1 MKIMSHMSYPLAGLL
16 IILHLFLPLSLV
28 SAETLDE
35 IDREIQTNPVFE
47 AEPDGYDA
55 YHIYEG
61 VTKSRLDRKIAI
73 LLAAGINPR
82 FFQKADGSRDYTNF
96 YSFTGRA
103 GVTDTRLDLVTT
115 NSTLRLYRRGSSGYN
130 EAVGYLGSWWG
141 DRYRGIEGSR
151 DEQAILAAWGSDLQR
166 IYVVDM
172 PAGYTL
178 VGGLAAPMEKNGEY
192 RNGGAYQY
200 YYRGASTGWLVYALY
215 APDYLKSYSGAVT
228 SAQKAG
234 RGIATDLGDHLSQT
248 RYAATFDHNPGD
260 GEASDQAGE
269 FWFSGFGGNLDYS
282 EKDGSSVSSQTGG
295 MSVGWQRMFSGKQD
309 ADQSRSYLGLM
320 FGQGINLQKYETN
333 DVENDS
339 RATVGGIYGLYMQN
353 PEGLSSW
360 YGSCSLLYGGLRLNN
375 TLPGELGYG
384 LDQKYDGNIAVLTV
398 ENGIS
403 FRRDNGW
410 SFEPQ
415 LQLSYTRIDQ
425 SDFNDNLGARV
436 SLEQGDS
443 LRGRLGLEVRKTLG
457 IADYRKLS
465 VWTRLSYVRDFSD
478 PNEVNVAGDL
488 AVSELDPNSYVLAV
502 GTDLELNPRWFLQAQ
517 IEEVFDGERGVQGNL
532 ALKYTW

>member
-1 MKIMSHMSYPLAGLL
+1 MKMMGRISYPLLGLL
-16 IILHLFLPLSLV
+16 IVLQILLSLSLV

-35 IDREIQTNPVFE
+35 IDREILTNPAFKT
-47 AEPDGYDA
+47 EPDEYDA

-61 VTKSRLDRKIAI
+61 VTNSRLDRKVAI

-82 FFQKADGSRDYTNF
+82 FFQKADGTRDYTNF

-103 GVTDTRLDLVTT
+103 GVTDTRLDIVTT
-115 NSTLRLYRRGSSGYN
+115 NSTLRLYRRGNSGYK

-166 IYVVDM
+166 IYVIDM

-192 RNGGAYQY
+192 RSGGAYQY
-200 YYRGASTGWLVYALY
+200 YYRGASSGWLVYALY

-234 RGIATDLGDHLSQT
+234 RGIATDLGDHLNQT
-248 RYAATFDHNPGD
+248 RYAASDDHNPD
-260 GEASDQAGE
+260 AADAERKGE
-269 FWFSGFGGNLDYS
+269 FWFSGFGGNLDSS
-282 EKDGSSVSSQTGG
+282 ETDGSAVNSQTGG
-295 MSVGWQRMFSGKQD
+295 MSIGWQRMLSGKQA
-309 ADQSRSYLGLM
+309 ADQSRSYLGLL
-320 FGQGINLQKYETN
+320 FGQGINLQKYDTS

-339 RATVGGIYGLYMQN
+339 RATVGGVYGLYLQN
-353 PEGLSSW
+353 PESPSSW

-375 TLPGELGYG
+375 TVPGELGYG

-410 SFEPQ
+410 SLEPQ

-425 SDFNDNLGARV
+425 NDFNDNLGARV

-443 LRGRLGLEVRKTLG
+443 FRGRLGLEVRKTLS

-465 VWTRLSYVRDFSD
+465 VWTRLSYVHDFSD

>member
-1 MKIMSHMSYPLAGLL
+1 MKIMGRISYPLAGLL
-16 IILHLFLPLSLV
+16 IGLHLLLPLSLA
-28 SAETLDE
+28 SAETLAD
-35 IDREIQTNPVFE
+35 IDREIQTDPTIKT
-47 AEPDGYDA
+47 EPDGFDA
-55 YHIYEG
+55 YNIYEG
-61 VTKSRLDRKIAI
+61 VTDSRLDRKITI
-73 LLAAGINPR
+73 LQAAGVNPR
-82 FFQKADGSRDYTNF
+82 FFQTGDGNRDYTNF

-115 NSTLRLYRRGSSGYN
+115 DSTLRLYRRGNSGYQ
-130 EAVGYLGSWWG
+130 EAMGYLGSWWG

-166 IYVVDM
+166 IYVIDM
-172 PAGYTL
+172 PAGHTL

-192 RNGGAYQY
+192 RSGGAYQY

-234 RGIATDLGDHLSQT
+234 RSIATDLGDHLNQT
-248 RYAATFDHNPGD
+248 RYAATFDQNTKD
-260 GEASDQAGE
+260 GETIDRAGE
-269 FWFSGFGGNLDYS
+269 FWVRGFGGDLDYN
-282 EKDGSSVSSQTGG
+282 ENDGSSVRSQTGG
-295 MSVGWQRMFSGKQD
+295 MSVGWQRMLNGKQA

-320 FGQGINLQKYETN
+320 VGQGINLQKYDTS

-360 YGSCSLLYGGLRLNN
+360 YGSCSLLYGRLSLSN
-375 TLPGELGYG
+375 TVPGELGYG
-384 LDQKYDGNIAVLTV
+384 LDQEYDGNISVLTI

-410 SFEPQ
+410 SLEPQ

-443 LRGRLGLEVRKTLG
+443 YRGRLGLEVRKTLNNT
-457 IADYRKLS
+457 DYRKLS
-465 VWTRLSYVRDFSD
+465 AWTRLSYVHDFSD
-478 PNEVNVAGDL
+478 PNEVSVAGDL
-488 AVSELDPNSYVLAV
+488 AVSELDPNSYELAV
-502 GTDLELNPRWFLQAQ
+502 GTDLELNQRWFLQGQ
-517 IEEVFDGERGVQGNL
+517 IEEVFDGERGLQGSL